1 MPICDVLS
9 REQVPVY
16 KQNPRYKEFYDVDFV
31 DEYGSRG
38 AWVTRWAQVGDV
50 VFASAEGYAVYGE
63 VIREDDHGGWVVC
76 SVRAT
81 RTAEVFEFEINDVE
95 VLCTNLQGFV
105 IPDYEGI
112 LRGNRQGFKY
122 MECLDDFLE
131 RRVARFYDEYLVGWL
146 WYDMSAQLVQD
157 IHMCLFGD
165 VFDWAGNWR
174 TDELIVGR
182 KNYPTPSPEQID
194 ERMREWESQTTQTQA
209 MMRNLSLSD
218 VSYWTSLAQ
227 IYFSLCEVHPF
238 RDGNGRVSRSLL
250 SLLIAE
256 KVEGVLPKSVR
267 NLAWSCVPRPA
278 FRTDRAFEK
287 ARSNGDLLPLAIL
300 LHRAFCYALNEQR
313 IVVDDLR
320 LPAEFQG
327 KYVRWMLSDTQR
339 RICLV

>member
-1 MPICDVLS
+1 M
-9 REQVPVY
+9 
-16 KQNPRYKEFYDVDFV
+16 
-31 DEYGSRG
+31 
-38 AWVTRWAQVGDV
+38 
-50 VFASAEGYAVYGE
+50 FASAGERAVYGE
-63 VIREDDHGGWVVC
+63 VIREDEHGDRVIC

-95 VLCTNLQGFV
+95 VLCTNLKGFV
-105 IPDYEGI
+105 MPDYEG
-112 LRGNRQGFKY
+112 LLQGNKQGFRY

-131 RRVARFYDEYLVGWL
+131 RRAARFYDEYLVDWL
-146 WYDMSAQLVQD
+146 WHDMSAQLVKD
-157 IHMCLFGD
+157 IHVSLFGD
-165 VFDWAGNWR
+165 VFDWAGSWR

-182 KNYPTPSPEQID
+182 KNYATPSPAQLD
-194 ERMREWESQTTQTQA
+194 ERMHEWESRAARTQV
-209 MMRNLSLSD
+209 MMRSLSLSD

-238 RDGNGRVSRSLL
+238 KDGNGRVSRSLL

-256 KVEGVLPKSVR
+256 KVEGVLPMSVR

-278 FRTDRAFEK
+278 FRTDRAFEQ

-313 IVVDDLR
+313 VVVEGLR

-327 KYVRWMLSDTQR
+327 RHVRWMLSNTQR